1 MDRDFVN
8 PCRLCGVAGDNKKQ
22 VKGGSL
28 EMLRAFRHF
37 RPAAAGRRLFM
48 DYTEFRESIKQ
59 KVRRSCKLSTCIR
72 SCAKTACS
80 SNEDNPVH
88 YAQSPMNANGNRSVG
103 SRPG

>member
-1 MDRDFVN
+1 MVMGFVH
-8 PCRLCGVAGDNKKQ
+8 PSHLCGVGGDKTIQ

-59 KVRRSCKLSTCIR
+59 KV
-72 SCAKTACS
+72 
-80 SNEDNPVH
+80 
-88 YAQSPMNANGNRSVG
+88 
-103 SRPG
+103 